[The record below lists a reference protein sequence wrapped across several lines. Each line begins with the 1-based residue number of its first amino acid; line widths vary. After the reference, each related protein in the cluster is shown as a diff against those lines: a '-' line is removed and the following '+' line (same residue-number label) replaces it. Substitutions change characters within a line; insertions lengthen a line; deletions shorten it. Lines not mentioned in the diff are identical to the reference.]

1 LFELGLTVKIVDYTI
16 MMSNAH
22 IRKKPVVSG
31 TISPIHKTKIDKLVK
46 EGDFASVSDFISQ
59 AIAEF
64 LSYNE
69 NGLKKTQDT
78 QTVSITKA
86 DMELIRS
93 IIHEEMASMNF
104 EKIKK

>member
-1 LFELGLTVKIVDYTI
+1 
-16 MMSNAH
+16 MMSKAY
-22 IRKKPVVSG
+22 IRRKPVVSG

-64 LSYNE
+64 LSNYE
-69 NGLKKTQDT
+69 SRLIKIQDA

-93 IIHEEMASMNF
+93 VIREEMTSMNF
-104 EKIKK
+104 EKVKK